1 MFFSFFYS
9 FFIIDRFFLR
19 RSYHVFC
26 MVKSCNNHVVVVIQ
40 QICFLFF
47 SFAGRHFFCGS
58 LFAGIPAACGHA
70 TIWRN
75 RKRVLAT
82 ATAGVGGSWRCA
94 CAGQHACAQSALV
107 HINGS
112 RKKGLI
118 KGGRGWL
125 RRFLFFP
132 EQKFH

>member
-47 SFAGRHFFCGS
+47 
-58 LFAGIPAACGHA
+58 LLQAGIFFVVVYLRAYLPRAVMPLDG
-70 TIWRN
+70 
-75 RKRVLAT
+75 VT
-82 ATAGVGGSWRCA
+82 ASVCS
-94 CAGQHACAQSALV
+94 QQLQ
-107 HINGS
+107 
-112 RKKGLI
+112 
-118 KGGRGWL
+118 RGWVGQGGARVPVNTPVHNPHL
-125 RRFLFFP
+125 YILMAAEKRDL
-132 EQKFH
+132 